1 MSIFWRTKIPTEAFF
16 KLNEV
21 KKNQLIDSAIREFSS
36 LPYEKVSI
44 FKIAQNAEVSRSG
57 FYYYF
62 KDKKDIYEYLIN
74 DIKNEFI
81 EKYIDKT
88 KTINIFEL
96 GNYLF
101 HFFAEIKGSGRES
114 LFRNIVQN
122 TKPDD
127 IKMIFSLISE
137 PNKPCDVNFSMDGM
151 CIESHDQINGI
162 VMYMATGIMYSVSGY
177 LDDEYSYETA
187 ESKLEE
193 LFNIIKYGV
202 LKGEKGA

>member
-1 MSIFWRTKIPTEAFF
+1 MPTEAFF
-16 KLNEV
+16 KLNGS
-21 KKNQLIDSAIREFSS
+21 KKKQLIDSAIREFSS

-62 KDKKDIYEYLIN
+62 KDKKDVYEYLIN

-81 EKYIDKT
+81 DKYINND
-88 KTINIFEL
+88 KTINIFQL
-96 GNYLF
+96 GKF
-101 HFFAEIKGSGRES
+101 IFQFIADIKGTGRES

-127 IKMIFSLISE
+127 IKMIFSFISE
-137 PNKPCDVNFSMDGM
+137 PNKPCDVNCTMDGM
-151 CIESHDQINGI
+151 FIESHDQISGI
-162 VMYMATGIMYSVSGY
+162 VMYMATGIMYSVGGY
-177 LDDEYSYETA
+177 LDDKYSFETA
-187 ESKLEE
+187 EAKLDE
-193 LFNIIKYGV
+193 LFDIIKYGV

>member
-1 MSIFWRTKIPTEAFF
+1 MPTDAFF
-16 KLNEV
+16 KLNDI
-21 KKNQLIDSAIREFSS
+21 KKKQLIDSAIREFSS

-74 DIKNEFI
+74 DLKDELID
-81 EKYIDKT
+81 KYIDSE
-88 KTINIFEL
+88 KTINIFLL
-96 GNYLF
+96 GKYIF
-101 HFFAEIKGSGRES
+101 QFIAGIKGSGRES

-127 IKMIFSLISE
+127 IKMLFSLISE

-151 CIESHDQINGI
+151 CIESHDQLSGI

-177 LDDEYSYETA
+177 LEDEYSYETA
-187 ESKLEE
+187 ESKLED
-193 LFNIIKYGV
+193 LFNIIKYGI
-202 LKGEKGA
+202 LKGEKGV

>member
-1 MSIFWRTKIPTEAFF
+1 MPTEAFF

-96 GNYLF
+96 GKYIF
-101 HFFAEIKGSGRES
+101 QFIAEIKGSGRES

-127 IKMIFSLISE
+127 IKMLFSLISE

-151 CIESHDQINGI
+151 CIESHDQLSGI

-177 LDDEYSYETA
+177 LEDEYSYETA
-187 ESKLEE
+187 EAKLEE
-193 LFNIIKYGV
+193 LFNIIKYGI
-202 LKGEKGA
+202 LKGEKGV